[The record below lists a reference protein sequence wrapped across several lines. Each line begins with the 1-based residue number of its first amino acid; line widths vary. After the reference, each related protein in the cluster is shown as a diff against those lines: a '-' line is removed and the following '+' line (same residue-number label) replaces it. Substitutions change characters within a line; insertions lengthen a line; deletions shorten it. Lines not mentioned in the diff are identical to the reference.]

1 MSAWL
6 LPESVADVLPSEAR
20 RIEELRRS
28 LLDRFRVYG
37 YELVMPPMLEY
48 TESLLGNADESL
60 DLQTFKLL
68 DQASGRMLGLRADTT
83 PQVARIDAH
92 ILNRKGVTRLC
103 YCGPVLHTQ
112 ALGLHTTREPLQCG
126 AELYGCGG
134 VEADLEI
141 LSLAVDTLHVSGLK
155 RYRLALSHAG
165 LLAAVLQGRALPEG
179 QVRAIHQALAQKD
192 RPQLEQLLAQV
203 QGLQA
208 NDRLAVMSLLGLYGT
223 LGGSSCTLARAR
235 AQLPGTPQVK
245 AILDEL
251 QTVVD
256 RLQETVSTVPSL
268 ILDLADL
275 ASFDY
280 HSGLIFSA
288 YVESCPNAILR
299 GGRYDDVGAVYGRAR
314 PATGF
319 SVDLRELV
327 ALQSAQPAPKRAIRA
342 PWVYDTAL
350 MSAIQELRGRG
361 EVVLQ
366 SLPNTD
372 PEEEEFVCDRQLVLA
387 NAVWTVV
394 PMGMNQEKSK

>member
-48 TESLLGNADESL
+48 TESLLGNADASL

-112 ALGLHTTREPLQCG
+112 ALGLHTTREPMQCG

-141 LSLAVDTLHVSGLK
+141 LNLAVDTLQLSGLQH
-155 RYRLALSHAG
+155 YRLALSHAG
-165 LLAAVLQGRALPEG
+165 LLDAVLDGSALPESH
-179 QVRAIHQALAQKD
+179 VRSIHQALAQKD
-192 RPQLEQLLAQV
+192 RPQLEHLLAIA
-203 QGLQA
+203 QGLHA
-208 NDRLAVMSLLGLYGT
+208 IDRQAVMALLGLYGT
-223 LGGSSCTLARAR
+223 LGGAACPLERAR
-235 AQLPGTPQVK
+235 LQLPAKPRVV

-251 QTVVD
+251 QAVVD
-256 RLQETVSTVPSL
+256 RLHETASTVPVL
-268 ILDLADL
+268 VLDLADL

-327 ALQSAQPAPKRAIRA
+327 ALQSAQPRPKRAIRA
-342 PWVYDTAL
+342 PWVYDRAL
-350 MSAIQELRGRG
+350 MTAIRALRAQG

-366 SLPNTD
+366 SLPNTH

-394 PMGMNQEKSK
+394 PMGMNQEK

>member
-48 TESLLGNADESL
+48 TESLLGNADASL
-60 DLQTFKLL
+60 NLQTFKLL

-92 ILNRKGVTRLC
+92 ILNRKGVARLC

-134 VEADLEI
+134 IEADLEI
-141 LSLAVDTLHVSGLK
+141 LNLAVDTLNLSGLK
-155 RYRLALSHAG
+155 GYRLALSHAALLEAVVDGEG
-165 LLAAVLQGRALPEG
+165 LSEAKI
-179 QVRAIHQALAQKD
+179 RAIHDALSRKD
-192 RPQLEQLLAQV
+192 RPAVESLLADAPK
-203 QGLQA
+203 GC
-208 NDRLAVMSLLGLYGT
+208 RTHVMQLLGLYGVV
-223 LGGSSCTLARAR
+223 GGDQCVLNRA
-235 AQLPGTPQVK
+235 AEVLPRNPKVG
-245 AILDEL
+245 AILAEL
-251 QTVVD
+251 RTLIA
-256 RLQETVSTVPSL
+256 RLQETVSHVPPL
-268 ILDLADL
+268 ILDFADL

-288 YVESCPNAILR
+288 YVEDCPNAILR

-327 ALQSAQPAPKRAIRA
+327 SLKTSHSKPKAAIRA
-342 PWVYDTAL
+342 PWLYDAEL
-350 MSAIQELRGRG
+350 MAVIRQLRSEG

-366 SLPNTD
+366 SLPNTAH
-372 PEEEEFVCDRQLVLA
+372 EEEEFVCDRQLVQA
-387 NAVWTVV
+387 NAVWKVV
-394 PMGMNQEKSK
+394 PIGMNQEK

>member
-20 RIEELRRS
+20 RIEELRRI

-37 YELVMPPMLEY
+37 YELVMPPLLEY
-48 TESLLGNADESL
+48 TESLLGKADPSL

-68 DQASGRMLGLRADTT
+68 DQATGRMLGLRADTT

-92 ILNRKGVTRLC
+92 ILNRSGITRLC

-112 ALGLHTTREPLQCG
+112 ALGLRGTREPLQCG

-141 LSLAVDTLHVSGLK
+141 LSLAVDVLNLSGLK
-155 RYRLALSHAG
+155 DYRLALSHAG
-165 LLAAVLQGRALPEG
+165 LLEAVLGGGNLKASCVQ
-179 QVRAIHQALAQKD
+179 AIHLALAQKD
-192 RPQLEQLLAQV
+192 KPALQALLSQQPAELQV
-203 QGLQA
+203 QV
-208 NDRLAVMSLLGLYGT
+208 LALLNLYGPV
-223 LGGSSCTLARAR
+223 GGADCVLVR
-235 AQLPGTPQVK
+235 AQRVLPNNAAVV
-245 AILDEL
+245 AILTEL
-251 QTVVD
+251 NALVERLRMTVGDMPIVM
-256 RLQETVSTVPSL
+256 V
-268 ILDLADL
+268 DLADL

-288 YVESCPNAILR
+288 YVHACPNAVLR
-299 GGRYDDVGAVYGRAR
+299 GGRYDDVGALYGRAR

-327 ALQSAQPAPKRAIRA
+327 SLRIGHANPKPAIRA
-342 PWVYDTAL
+342 PWVYDPELTR
-350 MSAIQELRGRG
+350 AICELRSKG

-366 SLPNTD
+366 SLPNTEQ
-372 PEEEEFVCDRQLVLA
+372 EEEEFVCDRQLVLV
-387 NAVWTVV
+387 NNTWTV
-394 PMGMNQEKSK
+394 QEKKQ

>member
-48 TESLLGNADESL
+48 TESLLGNADASL
-60 DLQTFKLL
+60 NLQTFKLL

-92 ILNRKGVTRLC
+92 ILNRKGVARLC

-134 VEADLEI
+134 IEADLEI
-141 LSLAVDTLHVSGLK
+141 LNLAVDTLNLSGLK
-155 RYRLALSHAG
+155 GYRLALSHAALLEAVVDGEG
-165 LLAAVLQGRALPEG
+165 LSESKI
-179 QVRAIHQALAQKD
+179 RAIHDALSRKD
-192 RPQLEQLLAQV
+192 RPAVESLLADASK
-203 QGLQA
+203 GCRA
-208 NDRLAVMSLLGLYGT
+208 DVMQLLGLYGVV
-223 LGGSSCTLARAR
+223 GGDQCVLNRA
-235 AQLPGTPQVK
+235 AELLPRNPKVG
-245 AILDEL
+245 AILAEL
-251 QTVVD
+251 RTLIA
-256 RLQETVSTVPSL
+256 RLQETVSHVPAL
-268 ILDLADL
+268 ILDFADL

-288 YVESCPNAILR
+288 YVEGCPNAILR

-327 ALQSAQPAPKRAIRA
+327 SLKASHSKPKAAIRA
-342 PWVYDTAL
+342 PWLYDTEL
-350 MSAIQELRGRG
+350 MTVIRQLRSEG

-366 SLPNTD
+366 SLPNTAH
-372 PEEEEFVCDRQLVLA
+372 EEEEFVCDRQLVQA
-387 NAVWTVV
+387 NAVWKVV
-394 PMGMNQEKSK
+394 PIGMNQEN

>member
-20 RIEELRRS
+20 RIEELRRI

-48 TESLLGNADESL
+48 TTSLLAKADASL

-134 VEADLEI
+134 IEADLEM
-141 LSLAVDTLHVSGLK
+141 LNLAVDTLNLSGLK
-155 RYRLALSHAG
+155 NYRLALSHAG
-165 LLAAVLQGRALPEG
+165 LLAAVLDGEG
-179 QVRAIHQALAQKD
+179 LCEATVRHVHHALAQKD
-192 RPQLEQLLAQV
+192 QPGLKVLLRNASPSV
-203 QGLQA
+203 QSA
-208 NDRLAVMSLLGLYGT
+208 VLAMLNLYGAVGGAQCVLKRAKAT
-223 LGGSSCTLARAR
+223 LPAK
-235 AQLPGTPQVK
+235 PGVQR
-245 AILDEL
+245 ILDDMVL
-251 QTVVD
+251 LVD
-256 RLQETVSTVPSL
+256 RLSETVSAMPTVL
-268 ILDLADL
+268 ADLADL
-275 ASFDY
+275 ANFDY
-280 HSGLIFSA
+280 HSGLLFSA
-288 YVESCPNAILR
+288 YVEACPNAVLR
-299 GGRYDDVGAVYGRAR
+299 GGRYDDVGAVFGRAR

-327 ALQSAQPAPKRAIRA
+327 ALQRAQVNPKKAIRA
-342 PWVYDTAL
+342 PWMYDTAL
-350 MSAIQELRGRG
+350 MAVIRQLRSQG

-366 SLPNTD
+366 TLPGAA
-372 PEEEEFVCDRQLVLA
+372 PEEEEFVCDRQLVLV
-387 NAVWTVV
+387 NQTWTVA
-394 PMGMNQEKSK
+394 PMGASQEKVQ

>member
-20 RIEELRRS
+20 RIEELRRT

-37 YELVMPPMLEY
+37 YELVTPPLLEY
-48 TESLLGNADESL
+48 TESLLGKADASL

-68 DQASGRMLGLRADTT
+68 DQATGRMLGVRADTT

-112 ALGLHTTREPLQCG
+112 ALGLRNTREPLQCG

-134 VEADLEI
+134 IEADLEI
-141 LSLAVDTLHVSGLK
+141 LNLAIDTLNLSGLK
-155 RYRLALSHAG
+155 GYRLALSHAG
-165 LLAAVLQGRALPEG
+165 LLGAVVEG
-179 QVRAIHQALAQKD
+179 FGLGKQTVQAIHVALAQKD
-192 RPQLEQLLAQV
+192 KPS
-203 QGLQA
+203 LQA
-208 NDRLAVMSLLGLYGT
+208 LLDGQPSALQDHVLALLGLYGLVGGAQCVLEKAKQALPKTPAVASILSELAT
-223 LGGSSCTLARAR
+223 LVT
-235 AQLPGTPQVK
+235 
-245 AILDEL
+245 
-251 QTVVD
+251 
-256 RLQETVSTVPSL
+256 RLQETAPSL
-268 ILDLADL
+268 PTIMVDLADL

-288 YVESCPNAILR
+288 YVEACPNAILR

-327 ALQSAQPAPKRAIRA
+327 SLQSVHVQPKPAIRA
-342 PWVYDTAL
+342 PWVYDPAL
-350 MSAIQELRGRG
+350 MKVIRDLRSQG

-366 SLPNTD
+366 SLPNTAQ
-372 PEEEEFVCDRQLVLA
+372 EEEEFVCDRQLVLVS
-387 NAVWTVV
+387 NAWIV
-394 PMGMNQEKSK
+394 QEKVR